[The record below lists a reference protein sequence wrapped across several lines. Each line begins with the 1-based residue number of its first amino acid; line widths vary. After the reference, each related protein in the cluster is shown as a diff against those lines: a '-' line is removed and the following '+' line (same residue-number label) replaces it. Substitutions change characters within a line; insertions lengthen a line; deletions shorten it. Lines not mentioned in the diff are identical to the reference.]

1 MYQFIRAKN
10 NEKHSC
16 IKNIHIKVVSCT
28 NHLISLSYLWNKL
41 VSLFTKNWLLH
52 LKNYPIPI
60 HIKIKVIII
69 CLHFKYNNYISSF
82 GLGKKNHSFTNQTK
96 TKLSIWNKTIQ
107 TKILCSL
114 PAEIQQSHWNSS
126 STFLNRETKG
136 ECLGQTTNINHVPIC
151 VRDIK

>member
-69 CLHFKYNNYISSF
+69 SLHFKYNNYISSF
-82 GLGKKNHSFTNQTK
+82 GLGKKITLLQTK
-96 TKLSIWNKTIQ
+96 PKQSSLFEIKLFKRRYYVPCQQKFNKAIE
-107 TKILCSL
+107 IHL
-114 PAEIQQSHWNSS
+114 PLSWIEKQRGSALARLLT
-126 STFLNRETKG
+126 STTYQF
-136 ECLGQTTNINHVPIC
+136 V
-151 VRDIK
+151 